1 MVSLIYKL
9 RRNYKSAKGQI
20 TRAVDGRTDKEYI
33 YEYQKKLKNKFI
45 IYSCP
50 EAAIT
55 NTLKIYPFYASILL
69 VLLLCFS

>member
-1 MVSLIYKL
+1 MKES
-9 RRNYKSAKGQI
+9 
-20 TRAVDGRTDKEYI
+20 TDLKYI
-33 YEYQKKLKNKFI
+33 HADQKKKKKVKNKFV

-69 VLLLCFS
+69 VLLLWFS